1 MEREACKNLGQG
13 EFLVYWLFRKKNIS
27 DDYYDHFSLF
37 FPPWRQRVVF
47 YFFPSLSR
55 KEAYCHHHLPLK
67 SERTEANCFGKISCH
82 KSDIL

>member
-1 MEREACKNLGQG
+1 MQKSGSGGISSL
-13 EFLVYWLFRKKNIS
+13 LVISEKKNIS

-67 SERTEANCFGKISCH
+67 SERTEANLVRAKLGHGSR
-82 KSDIL
+82 